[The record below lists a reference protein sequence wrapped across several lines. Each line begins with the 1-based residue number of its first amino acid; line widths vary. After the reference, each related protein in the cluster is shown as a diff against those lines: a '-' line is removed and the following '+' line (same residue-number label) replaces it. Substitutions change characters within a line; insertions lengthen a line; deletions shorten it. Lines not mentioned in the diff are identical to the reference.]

1 MLCVVQRNVL
11 DHHVRLKTLLVTDTY
26 LQRKNESSILVT
38 CHIDYI
44 KVCMHIDTNI
54 NMCFGFSYHC
64 TQCFVSV

>member
-1 MLCVVQRNVL
+1 MLHVVQRNVL
-11 DHHVRLKTLLVTDTY
+11 DHHVYLKTLLVAGTY
-26 LQRKNESSILVT
+26 LQRKNESYILVT

-44 KVCMHIDTNI
+44 KVCMHINTNI